1 MQHVSELLAA
11 ASAARAAVTAVCRID
26 VQRGSKRST
35 TTSSGTG
42 LLVAGEAVGKPD
54 QVFVMTNSHVL
65 EHSRRAYGK
74 VSEAELIEEATEGA
88 RLCTCT
94 FTEPPF
100 LPELRLLTPEPQ
112 GKRPKRGGAASAP
125 AASDLSVS
133 LNPARGFAGR
143 NNVTVKDDVE
153 EGVVDYALVA
163 MDAGEVQALAARGI
177 VPLKVSASAS
187 GKLRPGDVVRLVGHA
202 DGSKVAG
209 YSEGKVVAF
218 HRGAEVQHSA
228 YSTFGLS
235 GGPLLDGDG
244 ALVGLQVSGG
254 KEVAGASRNVEK
266 RNLGLRL
273 AQIVDDATITLRA
286 FCEHGQLRSGCTGCD
301 GGGIYYCDHGR
312 QRSLPSARSAA
323 AAASASTGGSAARA
337 RTAAAAASASTGG
350 GAATARSAAAAASA
364 STGGSAAAARSAA
377 AADSAST
384 GGSAA
389 SARSAAAKPFA
400 STGCGAH
407 SARSAAAAASAST
420 GGGATGARSAAAV
433 IT

>member
-254 KEVAGASRNVEK
+254 KEVAGAARNVEK

-312 QRSLPSARSAA
+312 QRSLCKEC
-323 AAASASTGGSAARA
+323 GGSSICEHGRQ
-337 RTAAAAASASTGG
+337 RSSCKECGG
-350 GAATARSAAAAASA
+350 GGICEHGRHRGYKECGVWSYV
-364 STGGSAAAARSAA
+364 STSMEDLVGYS
-377 AADSAST
+377 
-384 GGSAA
+384 
-389 SARSAAAKPFA
+389 
-400 STGCGAH
+400 CGVCKV
-407 SARSAAAAASAST
+407 RECVCQPR
-420 GGGATGARSAAAV
+420 GA
-433 IT
+433 